1 MKLAV
6 VVLLA
11 LPMMADVEV
20 VVDGMARAKYAH
32 NGTTYVE
39 AIRGREFALRLTN
52 PTSERV
58 AVALSVD
65 GLNTI
70 DARHTDGWNS
80 AKWVLD
86 PYESVEISGWQV
98 SDRAARRFFFTGE
111 RGSYGAALGKTENLG
126 VIEAIFYRERRRPIA
141 RYDRAPA
148 PEASARSGKAQ
159 APAQAAPPAVAAE
172 GALSDDYAGTGMGDR
187 TRHEVT
193 RVEVDLDPTP
203 IATARI
209 RYEFRP
215 QLIKLGVLDVHP
227 SRLERREKAKG
238 FEGYCPER

>member
-1 MKLAV
+1 MKLAAMI
-6 VVLLA
+6 LLA
-11 LPMMADVEV
+11 LPVMADVDV
-20 VVDGMARAKYAH
+20 MVDGAPRAKYAH

-39 AIRGREFALRLTN
+39 AIRGQEFALRLTN

-70 DARHTDGWNS
+70 DAKHTGGWNA

-98 SDRAARRFFFTGE
+98 SDRSARRFFFTGE
-111 RGSYGAALGKTENLG
+111 RSSYGAALGKTANLG

-141 RYDRAPA
+141 RYDAAPA
-148 PEASARSGKAQ
+148 PSASARSEKS
-159 APAQAAPPAVAAE
+159 QAAAPSVAAE
-172 GALSDDYAGTGMGDR
+172 GALSDEYAATGMGDR
-187 TRHEVT
+187 TRHDVT
-193 RVEVDLDPTP
+193 RVDVDLDPTP
-203 IATARI
+203 VATARI

-215 QLIKLGVLDVHP
+215 QLIKLGVLDARP
-227 SRLERREKAKG
+227 SRLERREKARG
-238 FEGYCPER
+238 FEGYCPEP